1 VNPIV
6 IAILVIIVVL
16 LLSVVA
22 SYNRFQKQRNGVQEA
37 WRQIDVELRRRYDLI
52 PNLVETAKGYA
63 VHERQVLEAVTQARA
78 AAAAPSASIADQAR
92 DENVLTGAMR
102 QLFAVAEN
110 YPQLKAD
117 QQFLALQ
124 AQLAETEDR
133 IAAGRRFY
141 NGNVRAYN
149 TRIDT
154 FPSSVI
160 ASFGHFTKA
169 DYFEVADPIVREPV
183 HVDFGSL
190 SSPPTTPLPATLPPA
205 QPAAPPTSPPPTAPP
220 PGLSPI

>member
-1 VNPIV
+1 MEPVV
-6 IAILVIIVVL
+6 IAIVVVVVL
-16 LLSVVA
+16 LVLSVIV
-22 SYNRFQKQRNGVQEA
+22 SYNRFQRQRNGIQEA

-78 AAAAPSASIADQAR
+78 TAAAPSRSVADQAR

-117 QQFLALQ
+117 QHFLMLQ
-124 AQLAETEDR
+124 SQLGETEDR
-133 IAAGRRFY
+133 VAAGRRFY

-149 TRIDT
+149 TRIDQ
-154 FPSSVI
+154 FPSSIV
-160 ASFGHFTKA
+160 ASFGHFEKA
-169 DYFEVADPIVREPV
+169 DYFEVTDPIVREPV
-183 HVDFGSL
+183 RVDFSGMTGQP
-190 SSPPTTPLPATLPPA
+190 SPVAPSAPSAPAVSGPTTAG
-205 QPAAPPTSPPPTAPP
+205 PPPPSA
-220 PGLSPI
+220 

>member
-1 VNPIV
+1 MDPIV
-6 IAILVIIVVL
+6 IAILVLIVVL
-16 LLSVVA
+16 VVSVIA
-22 SYNRFQKQRNGVQEA
+22 SYNRFHRQRNGIQEA

-52 PNLVETAKGYA
+52 PNLIETARGYA

-78 AAAAPSASIADQAR
+78 AAAAPSASVAEQAR
-92 DENVLTGAMR
+92 DENILTGAMR

-117 QQFLALQ
+117 QHFLALQ
-124 AQLAETEDR
+124 AQLGETEDR

-154 FPSSVI
+154 FPSSII
-160 ASFGHFTKA
+160 ANVGNFTKA
-169 DYFEVADPIVREPV
+169 DYFEVADPVVREPV
-183 HVDFGSL
+183 RVDFGGL
-190 SSPPTTPLPATLPPA
+190 TGQPPA
-205 QPAAPPTSPPPTAPP
+205 GGPSSTGTPPAP
-220 PGLSPI
+220 

>member
-1 VNPIV
+1 MDPIV
-6 IAILVIIVVL
+6 VVILVLLVVL
-16 LLSVVA
+16 VVSVIA
-22 SYNRFQKQRNGVQEA
+22 SYNRFHKQRNGIQEA

-52 PNLVETAKGYA
+52 PNLIETAKGYA
-63 VHERQVLEAVTQARA
+63 IHERQVLEAVTQARA
-78 AAAAPSASIADQAR
+78 AAAAPSASIAEQAR
-92 DENVLTGAMR
+92 DENILTGAMR

-117 QQFLALQ
+117 QHFLMLQ
-124 AQLAETEDR
+124 SQLGETEDR

-160 ASFGHFTKA
+160 AAAGKFTKA
-169 DYFEVADPIVREPV
+169 DYFEVEDPIVRSPV
-183 HVDFGSL
+183 QVDF
-190 SSPPTTPLPATLPPA
+190 SSMTGQP
-205 QPAAPPTSPPPTAPP
+205 PAAPPPVTPSV
-220 PGLSPI
+220 